1 MPVSSG
7 QEVQLTQ
14 LTCVNSDWIGIAIF
28 LLSFHLIAIEGD
40 GEYGGSSITKARAN
54 LWRSKVNN
62 WFIISSFIFA
72 FSKNPVFEMTLYN
85 VSRPLEVEL
94 STGDE
99 EQGGHRTPRNSWNP
113 TRSSWASWPS
123 SARLAPYS
131 IILTYQ
137 HLKEHFRTLEPI
149 CSILLKVYL
158 RTLPHPEQCEKGR
171 KPCIK
176 VIKVSLSCCWYS
188 DFLRAACRAQLL

>member
-1 MPVSSG
+1 MSI
-7 QEVQLTQ
+7 L
-14 LTCVNSDWIGIAIF
+14 IGLESQF
-28 LLSFHLIAIEGD
+28 LLSFHLIVIEGD

-85 VSRPLEVEL
+85 VSRPLEVDL

-99 EQGGHRTPRNSWNP
+99 EQGGNRTPRNSWNP

-123 SARLAPYS
+123 SVRLAP
-131 IILTYQ
+131 Q
-137 HLKEHFRTLEPI
+137 
-149 CSILLKVYL
+149 ILLPYYPWQHWPLNSK
-158 RTLPHPEQCEKGR
+158 K
-171 KPCIK
+171 
-176 VIKVSLSCCWYS
+176 KVSFCSVTPILCCNTYVNMVTYS
-188 DFLRAACRAQLL
+188 FTHL